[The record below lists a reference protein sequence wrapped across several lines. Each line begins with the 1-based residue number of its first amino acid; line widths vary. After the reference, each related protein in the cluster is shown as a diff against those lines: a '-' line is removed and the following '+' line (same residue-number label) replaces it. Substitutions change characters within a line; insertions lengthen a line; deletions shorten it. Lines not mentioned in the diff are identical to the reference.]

1 MKISVLLIE
10 ILAASP
16 LLTILP
22 EIQVGSPEEA
32 IQDEILFKIA
42 TEELATWH
50 LFAADAEKPMPND
63 SVKTLK
69 NASKMDLKI
78 DRR

>member
-1 MKISVLLIE
+1 MKVSILLIE

-16 LLTILP
+16 LLTNLP
-22 EIQVGSPEEA
+22 ETGSPEEA

-50 LFAADAEKPMPND
+50 FLATDAEKPMPNE

-69 NASKMDLKI
+69 NASKMDLEI
-78 DRR
+78 GTR

>member
-1 MKISVLLIE
+1 MKVSILLIE

-16 LLTILP
+16 LLKNLP
-22 EIQVGSPEEA
+22 EIGSPEEA
-32 IQDEILFKIA
+32 IQGEILFKIA

-50 LFAADAEKPMPND
+50 LFAADAEKPMANE

-69 NASKMDLKI
+69 NASKMDLEI
-78 DRR
+78 GRR

>member
-1 MKISVLLIE
+1 MKYRGT
-10 ILAASP
+10 
-16 LLTILP
+16 LLTNLP
-22 EIQVGSPEEA
+22 EISRPEET

-42 TEELATWH
+42 TEELATWN
-50 LFAADAEKPMPND
+50 LFTADAEKPMPND

>member
-1 MKISVLLIE
+1 MKVSILLIE

-16 LLTILP
+16 LLTNLP
-22 EIQVGSPEEA
+22 EIGNPEEA
-32 IQDEILFKIA
+32 FQDEILFKIA

-50 LFAADAEKPMPND
+50 LFAANAEKPMPNE

-69 NASKMDLKI
+69 SASKMDLEI
-78 DRR
+78 GRR

>member
-1 MKISVLLIE
+1 MKVSILLIE

-16 LLTILP
+16 LLTKLP
-22 EIQVGSPEEA
+22 ETSSPEEA

-50 LFAADAEKPMPND
+50 FLAADAEKPMPND

-78 DRR
+78 GRR

>member
-1 MKISVLLIE
+1 MKVSILLIE

-16 LLTILP
+16 LITNLP
-22 EIQVGSPEEA
+22 EKGYPEEA
-32 IQDEILFKIA
+32 FQDEILFKIA

-50 LFAADAEKPMPND
+50 LFAADAEKPMANE

-69 NASKMDLKI
+69 NASKMDLEI

>member
-1 MKISVLLIE
+1 MKVSILLIE

-16 LLTILP
+16 LLTNLP
-22 EIQVGSPEEA
+22 EIGSPEEA
-32 IQDEILFKIA
+32 IQNEILFKIA

-50 LFAADAEKPMPND
+50 FLAADAEKPMPND

-69 NASKMDLKI
+69 NASKMDLDI